1 MDRMKSAATA
11 LALMML
17 GGPASAQEGDIVNMW
32 PKAGEWV
39 TVLVKPPG
47 AGAIC
52 SSATGP
58 QKSETG
64 EETSFRID
72 IAEPETHFHLR
83 LRGASPI
90 DPSSLKM
97 EASGSEVVV
106 MPVIRSLDQ
115 DGVQDIEAE
124 IVGDRFMRLVEPRL
138 VGKEKVVIRAGDRTF
153 VLPHENFLR
162 TIENLSAC
170 ASDLHGGGALPE
182 PAPKRRI
189 F

>member
-1 MDRMKSAATA
+1 MDGMKAATA
-11 LALMML
+11 LALAML
-17 GGPASAQEGDIVNMW
+17 AGRASAQEGEVVNAW
-32 PKAGEWV
+32 PKAGAWV

-58 QKSETG
+58 QKTETG
-64 EETSFRID
+64 EEVSFGVD

-83 LRGASPI
+83 VRGGPPI

-97 EASGSEVVV
+97 EAAGETVVV
-106 MPVIRSLDQ
+106 MPVIRRLDK
-115 DGVQDIEAE
+115 DGVQHFEAD

-138 VGKEKVVIRAGDRTF
+138 VGKEKVVIQAGDRTY
-153 VLPHENFLR
+153 VLPHDNFLR

-182 PAPKRRI
+182 PAPPRRI

>member
-1 MDRMKSAATA
+1 MDGMKAATA
-11 LALMML
+11 LALAML
-17 GGPASAQEGDIVNMW
+17 AGEASAQEGDIVNMW

-47 AGAIC
+47 AAGPIC
-52 SSATGP
+52 STTTGP
-58 QKSETG
+58 QKTETG
-64 EETSFRID
+64 EEASFGVD

-90 DPSSLKM
+90 DPSSLRM
-97 EASGSEVVV
+97 EAAGETVVV
-106 MPVIRSLDQ
+106 MPVIRRLDK
-115 DGVQDIEAE
+115 DGVQDIEAD
-124 IVGDRFMRLVEPRL
+124 IVGDRFMRLAEPRL
-138 VGKEKVVIRAGDRTF
+138 VGKEKVVIRAGDRTYI
-153 VLPHENFLR
+153 LPHENFLR

-182 PAPKRRI
+182 PAPKRRV

>member
-1 MDRMKSAATA
+1 MDGMKAAATA
-11 LALMML
+11 LALAML
-17 GGPASAQEGDIVNMW
+17 GWQASAQEGEVVNMW

-47 AGAIC
+47 AGAVC
-52 SSATGP
+52 STATGP
-58 QKSETG
+58 QKTETG

-90 DPSSLKM
+90 DPTSLKM
-97 EASGSEVVV
+97 EAAGETVVV
-106 MPVIRSLDQ
+106 MPVIRRLDK
-115 DGVQDIEAE
+115 DGVQDIEAD
-124 IVGDRFMRLVEPRL
+124 IVGDRFMRLAEPRL
-138 VGKEKVVIRAGDRTF
+138 VGKEKVVIRAGDRTY

-182 PAPKRRI
+182 PAPTRRI